1 MGEQTMPTLDELREA
16 YDDADRV
23 TLFGESGK
31 FVSEAVADA
40 LIAAQQQR
48 IDALTKALEPFAK
61 TWQDYLDRDRV
72 SPTFGRMDFPEW
84 KDRIPALVGDEKA
97 YRDAYAALHA
107 DEGDVG

>member
-16 YDDADRV
+16 RIDALHRM
-23 TLFGESGK
+23 TLSGV
-31 FVSEAVADA
+31 FEADEA

-48 IDALTKALEPFAK
+48 IDALTKALEPFAE